1 MVGNTPYNI
10 TSPII
15 FKMIENREM
24 IHDSVLMVQ
33 HEVAQ
38 RITAKSGGKEYGI
51 LSVITQNFADVKLCF
66 KVSPN
71 VFIPRPKVY
80 SAVIHLFFKENLND
94 RKDDEV
100 FIKIVKA
107 AFGNRRK
114 MLYNSLKNSIFG
126 HLNFNDTGIDLS
138 LRAEKLSIEDWQTFI
153 ILNLLTIIFV
163 FLLAYTAETY
173 RYKILRIIHY
183 LYLIPLVLLTF
194 KEIYFLIRPLR
205 PNDYDQLLIDI
216 DRWIFRVDPTV
227 FLHHFSHPLIT
238 EILQIVYGMF
248 YFLPIILGI
257 ALLRKRKFIETDFAI
272 FTVIYGFFLSY
283 IGYFALPAI
292 GPRFTLHDFHSEN
305 IEMPGILV
313 TGFLRN
319 VTNIVESIP
328 QGTTNPESI
337 VQRDVFPSGHTMIT
351 LVVIFLS
358 IKLKSRSRFFLIPIG
373 SLLF

>member
-1 MVGNTPYNI
+1 MPKNFQVINRLKAYDFIVISFNI
-10 TSPII
+10 FLII
-15 FKMIENREM
+15 LN
-24 IHDSVLMVQ
+24 L
-33 HEVAQ
+33 
-38 RITAKSGGKEYGI
+38 
-51 LSVITQNFADVKLCF
+51 
-66 KVSPN
+66 
-71 VFIPRPKVY
+71 
-80 SAVIHLFFKENLND
+80 LFHNQ
-94 RKDDEV
+94 
-100 FIKIVKA
+100 IK
-107 AFGNRRK
+107 N
-114 MLYNSLKNSIFG
+114 
-126 HLNFNDTGIDLS
+126 
-138 LRAEKLSIEDWQTFI
+138 WQTFI
-153 ILNLLTIIFV
+153 VLNLLTIIFV

-292 GPRFTLHDFHSEN
+292 GPRFTLHDFQNEN
-305 IEMPGILV
+305 AELPGLLL
-313 TGFLRN
+313 TNFLRE
-319 VTNIVESIP
+319 VTNTVESIP
-328 QGTTNPESI
+328 PGTLNPENI

-351 LVVIFLS
+351 LVVIYLS
-358 IKLKSRSRFFLIPIG
+358 IKLKSRSRFFLIPAGTLLIFATVYLRYHYVIDLIG
-373 SLLF
+373 GLVFMLFCVFTSPLIFNWWSKLTGRSEIKL